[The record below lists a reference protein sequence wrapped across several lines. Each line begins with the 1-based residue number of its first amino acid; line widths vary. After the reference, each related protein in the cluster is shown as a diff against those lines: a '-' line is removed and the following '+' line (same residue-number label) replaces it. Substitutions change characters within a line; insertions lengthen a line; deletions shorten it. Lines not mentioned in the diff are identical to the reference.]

1 MNKVLAGL
9 VVCGACAL
17 AHAEDSNW
25 RFFAAA
31 GMSNGGDTIASGTIT
46 TVGSG
51 SVVPFE
57 IKPGTGTQFRVGAD
71 YRLSEGLRLQGS
83 IGRAVSDPMGM
94 NGSMEFTTTP
104 VELLGFVNLT
114 DAFRLGGGLRKTYA
128 RMTASGVSA
137 GWSGVGDYSSTLGT
151 VLEAQY
157 LFSTSEA
164 KPSTS
169 KPQLGLSVRWV
180 NESFSHDADT
190 FSGRH
195 YEVGVAFYY

>member
-9 VVCGACAL
+9 VVFSACAM
-17 AHAEDSNW
+17 AHAEGSNW
-25 RFFAAA
+25 RFFAGA

-51 SVVPFE
+51 SVLPFE
-57 IKPGTGTQFRVGAD
+57 IKPGTGTQFRVGTD
-71 YRLSEGLRLQGS
+71 YRLSEGLTLQGS

-104 VELLGFVNLT
+104 VELLGFVNLS
-114 DAFRLGGGLRKTYA
+114 DAFRVGGGLRKTYA

-157 LFSTSEA
+157 LFSTSQA
-164 KPSTS
+164 QPSAAQ
-169 KPQLGLSVRWV
+169 PQLGVSVRWV
-180 NESFSHDADT
+180 NESFSHDGAN

-195 YEVGVAFYY
+195 YELGLVFYY

>member
-1 MNKVLAGL
+1 MKKVLAGL
-9 VVCGACAL
+9 LVCGACVL
-17 AHAEDSNW
+17 AHAEGSNW

-71 YRLSEGLRLQGS
+71 YRLSEGLTLQGS

-104 VELLGFVNLT
+104 VEFLGFVNLT
-114 DAFRLGGGLRKTYA
+114 EAFRLGGGLRKTYA
-128 RMTASGVSA
+128 RMTASGISA

-157 LFSTSEA
+157 LFSASEG
-164 KPSTS
+164 KSSTA

-180 NESFSHDADT
+180 NESFSHDGAN

>member
-1 MNKVLAGL
+1 MKKVLMGVA
-9 VVCGACAL
+9 VWGACAL
-17 AHAEDSNW
+17 AQAQDSNW

-31 GMSNGGDTIASGTIT
+31 GMSNGGDTITSGTIT
-46 TVGSG
+46 TVGTG

-94 NGSMEFTTTP
+94 DGSLEFTTTP
-104 VELLGFVNLT
+104 IELMGFVNLSE
-114 DAFRLGGGLRKTYA
+114 AFRVGGGVRKTA
-128 RMTASGVSA
+128 AEMTGSGKAA
-137 GWSGVGDYSSTLGT
+137 GMPQLGSYSSTLGT

-157 LFSTSEA
+157 LFSTSEV
-164 KPSTS
+164 KSSTA

-180 NESFSHDADT
+180 NESFSHDGGN